1 MKSRN
6 LLLVIILTISAQ
18 TAFSGIN
25 LSEPDGVGGNFVAT
39 NQDKSSMVGPT
50 SDETGA
56 GPGAEFFLK
65 YNINPKTFLT
75 IGTGIQ
81 TITDKMMKWESFMTT
96 LLPTFEVK
104 VGLKPNP
111 SSKISPIL
119 FAGLGAFGSQ
129 GKFKMPG
136 SDQVFTGDR
145 YYDAALLVG
154 GGFEY
159 TINEKVSFQ
168 ATGDYRYVVS
178 SDQDKKPQ
186 LWVAKAGLSYKLKE
200 STDTIYREEIEYPIG
215 DSEIAS
221 LDDLFMEDNTS
232 VRNEEADALAL
243 LFQPEEAIAGSYE
256 ESANATEY
264 SGSTE
269 SNLFFDDLNQSADPI
284 NLESRVSATEAAI
297 ADLSSRMAGGYTSAS
312 AIDDASFKAQYQES
326 LNKFYAKDFNSAI
339 QMFQNLLQTNPSHKL
354 ASNCQY
360 WIGESYNATGRY
372 NDAINSFSKVMDYRS
387 SYKFDDAL
395 IMNGVVYMKMGNK
408 TAARENFQ
416 QLVSKYPTSEYAPK
430 AMRYLGRL

>member
-1 MKSRN
+1 MKSRS
-6 LLLVIILTISAQ
+6 LLFVVILIVSAQ
-18 TAFSGIN
+18 NAFSGIN

-39 NQDKSSMVGPT
+39 NQDKSSMAFSPDG
-50 SDETGA
+50 TGA
-56 GPGAEFFLK
+56 GPGVEFFLK

-104 VGLKPNP
+104 VGYKPST
-111 SSKISPIL
+111 SSKFSPMV
-119 FAGLGAFGSQ
+119 FAGLSAFGFQS
-129 GKFKMPG
+129 KFKMPG
-136 SDQVFTGDR
+136 SDQVITGDR
-145 YYDAALLVG
+145 YYDAALLAG

-159 TINEKVSFQ
+159 ALNEKMTFQ
-168 ATGDYRYVVS
+168 ASGDYRYVAS
-178 SDQDKKPQ
+178 SDLDKKPVF
-186 LWVAKAGLSYKLKE
+186 WAAKAGLSYKLKE
-200 STDTIYREEIEYPIG
+200 STDNIYREEIEYPVG